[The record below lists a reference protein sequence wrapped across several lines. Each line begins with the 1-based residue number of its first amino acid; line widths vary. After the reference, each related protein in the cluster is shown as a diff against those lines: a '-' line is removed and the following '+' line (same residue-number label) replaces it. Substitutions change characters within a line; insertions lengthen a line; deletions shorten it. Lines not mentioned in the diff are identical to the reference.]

1 MTKRKPFLIFIIS
14 IILILII
21 IVFVIWP
28 VVASVWKSWQEL
40 KQAQSEQKTVEEKK
54 QIIAGLKTNPRIPEI
69 SQIALKYIPKDSESG
84 QLVIELTAIA
94 GSNSLKVEEMS
105 MEKSQEASAKEEE
118 TTTASPQT
126 SVNPTATSPPA
137 AAQTKEVD
145 FSMKLSGE
153 FINFM
158 KFLQEIE
165 TSSRLISINTI
176 ALQSKAPSGTEV
188 AAFDAQI
195 EGAAFSKKEVSL
207 TDTLE
212 NIKISNE
219 TIEKFLNLK
228 TFGQP
233 INLPTESGFG
243 RSNPFEGY

>member
-1 MTKRKPFLIFIIS
+1 MTKKKPFLIFIIS

-28 VVASVWKSWQEL
+28 VVKSVWKSWQDL
-40 KQAQSEQKTVEEKK
+40 KQAQLEQKTVEEKK
-54 QIIAGLKTNPRIPEI
+54 LIITELKTNARIPEI
-69 SQIALKYIPKDSESG
+69 SQIALKYIPKDTESG

-105 MEKSQEASAKEEE
+105 MEKPQEASTKEEE
-118 TTTASPQT
+118 TTTPSPGKTANPSGSPQ
-126 SVNPTATSPPA
+126 SS
-137 AAQTKEVD
+137 AQTKEVN
-145 FSMKLSGE
+145 FSMKLSGD
-153 FINFM
+153 FNNFM

-176 ALQSKAPSGTEV
+176 ALQSKAPSGTE
-188 AAFDAQI
+188 AASFNAQI
-195 EGAAFSKKEVSL
+195 EGVAFSKKEVSL
-207 TDTLE
+207 SDTLE